1 MALSNTVVNG
11 LIAVGISGA
20 IVFGLYLLT
29 PKDAET
35 QRKEQIQRDSK
46 ERIAAFEAREAAE
59 AAEAKAAAAAPAPA
73 PASTGARRKT
83 RRRKSRKSSRR
94 K

>member
-1 MALSNTVVNG
+1 MALSNQQ
-11 LIAVGISGA
+11 IAGIGA
-20 IVFGLYLLT
+20 ASVLLLGFIGSFFL

-35 QRKEQIQRDSK
+35 QRKEQIKKDSE

-59 AAEAKAAAAAPAPA
+59 AAAAKAAPPPA